1 MKRESPTFSAGSVKF
16 AEIEPPRPAA
26 AADQR

>member
-1 MKRESPTFSAGSVKF
+1 MNRESPSLKAGSVKF
-16 AEIEPPRPAA
+16 AEIEPGPAV

>member
-1 MKRESPTFSAGSVKF
+1 MKRESPPFRAGSVKF
-16 AEIEPPRPAA
+16 AEIELQPVA